1 MTTMFTKI
9 VASGSPASARRGKF
23 SDELRRG
30 LAVARAGTSGA
41 REGGYTVSPSIAAG
55 RIEVVTMPDVTAIV
69 FVVDDDISVRE
80 SLELLIQNVPCT
92 PPWE

>member
-9 VASGSPASARRGKF
+9 IAS
-23 SDELRRG
+23 
-30 LAVARAGTSGA
+30 
-41 REGGYTVSPSIAAG
+41 EGGYTVSPSIAAG

-69 FVVDDDISVRE
+69 FFVVDDDISVRE
-80 SLELLIQNVPCT
+80 SLELLIENVPCP